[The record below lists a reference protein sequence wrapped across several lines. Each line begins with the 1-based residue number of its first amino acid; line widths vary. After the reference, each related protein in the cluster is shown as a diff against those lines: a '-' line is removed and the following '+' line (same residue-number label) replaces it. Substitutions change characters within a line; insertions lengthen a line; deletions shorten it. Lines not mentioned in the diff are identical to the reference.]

1 MAAITRPHP
10 PCIQHHGVQDYTIED
25 ERGTVHER
33 SITATENLKPA
44 KAMHTKHQVKDDGS
58 LSNLSLS
65 KLDKSL
71 STFAAAARDM
81 EAQLIIATTN
91 SHIISHELVQR
102 FAAVKCELDAESAG
116 LQLYKENNRE
126 EDTVNVVKAATTKLK
141 EARNQFKLMKKM
153 LNAMQLNPIA
163 AVS

>member
-1 MAAITRPHP
+1 MAGITRPHP

-44 KAMHTKHQVKDDGS
+44 KGMPTKHEVKDDGT
-58 LSNLSLS
+58 LSKLSLS

-71 STFAAAARDM
+71 STFADAARDM

>member
-1 MAAITRPHP
+1 MAGITRPHP
-10 PCIQHHGVQDYTIED
+10 PCIQHHGVQDYAIED
-25 ERGTVHER
+25 ELETVHDR
-33 SITATENLKPA
+33 SMTATENLKPA

-71 STFAAAARDM
+71 SAFAAAARDM

-91 SHIISHELVQR
+91 SHIISHGLVQR
-102 FAAVKCELDAESAG
+102 FAAVKCELDAESAA

-126 EDTVNVVKAATTKLK
+126 EDTAELCKTGLAQLAA
-141 EARNQFKLMKKM
+141 ARNNFKVLEKM
-153 LNAMQLNPIA
+153 LS
-163 AVS
+163 AVKTP